1 MKKLCLLLATALC
14 WGASHAQNG
23 FYLAPHIGAGI
34 SQVKPSVA
42 ESPFI
47 KGNASR
53 SWILCFNAEVGIGY
67 RYKNLRIQSGIQYL
81 TSGFQ
86 LDNIHIHQDPDPGS
100 FYFLGGDDYWKF
112 TYNHLAVPLNVGYAI
127 SRKRLSV
134 VPYLGILVSY
144 NLGAKSIMTMNNAEY
159 KKTYAKE
166 EFDDTYNRGIR
177 LGYRDAIP

>member
-100 FYFLGGDDYWKF
+100 FYFLGGMIIGNSPITIWLF
-112 TYNHLAVPLNVGYAI
+112 
-127 SRKRLSV
+127 RLMSV
-134 VPYLGILVSY
+134 MQFQESGSAWYLI
-144 NLGAKSIMTMNNAEY
+144 
-159 KKTYAKE
+159 
-166 EFDDTYNRGIR
+166 
-177 LGYRDAIP
+177 